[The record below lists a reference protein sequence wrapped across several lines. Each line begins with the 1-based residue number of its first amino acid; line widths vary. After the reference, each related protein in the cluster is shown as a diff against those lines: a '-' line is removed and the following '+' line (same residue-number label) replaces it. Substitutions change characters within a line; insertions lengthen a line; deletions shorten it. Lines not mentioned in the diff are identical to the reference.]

1 MANKNKSGNNNPRG
15 PRRPLV
21 TKAGVKHGKDYG
33 CGGKLKK

>member
-1 MANKNKSGNNNPRG
+1 MANKKKASSNNSRG